1 MNIWILL
8 LNSTFHY
15 VHNIHTFNYVFLDT
29 TYLWSLLNFLCQW
42 MIANYENLVN
52 IFKQN
57 MRQYLENLK
66 DYEDPFHADAF
77 SLFLT

>member
-29 TYLWSLLNFLCQW
+29 TYLWSLLNFLFQW

-66 DYEDPFHADAF
+66 DYKDPFHAYAF
-77 SLFLT
+77 SLFPT